1 MGQHLGVAALTELW
15 SLIKGNF
22 ARKVAAAPASTTV
35 DIQLQTEGAQTLN
48 TATIPAA
55 TTTTA
60 GVFTAADKSKLDGI
74 AEGADK
80 SDAYTKAE
88 VNERLNGK
96 ADATHTHVIADT
108 TGLQAALDGKAAASH
123 MHANATTN
131 AAGYMSATDKKKL
144 DGIEDGANAYELPR
158 ASVSEIGGLYN
169 YDADSDT
176 GVPDAD
182 KSGGY
187 YTAVNVFALNR
198 YMLQANERLNG
209 KADSSDVYTKSETDA
224 EFATKAEVDE
234 RLNGKAAVGHKHV
247 IADVTGLQVALDA
260 KASTGTA
267 TTDAAGLMSAADKSK
282 LDGIEEGA
290 TKTSNVTV
298 SQTQTEGH
306 EIGGITVDGTE
317 TKLYSPKEV
326 VDSTVTSTG
335 ENAVSGSAVSS
346 YVAGV
351 ITGVSMFQGIVN
363 DPTIISNLTTYKS
376 GWYWTVGTAGTY
388 VNQECEV
395 GDQIY
400 CISDFNTA
408 YKNTDFTVV
417 QANVTEMSATEVD
430 QICTI

>member
-15 SLIKGNF
+15 SLIKGSF

-60 GVFTAADKSKLDGI
+60 GVFTAADK
-74 AEGADK
+74 
-80 SDAYTKAE
+80 T
-88 VNERLNGK
+88 
-96 ADATHTHVIADT
+96 
-108 TGLQAALDGKAAASH
+108 
-123 MHANATTN
+123 
-131 AAGYMSATDKKKL
+131 
-144 DGIEDGANAYELPR
+144 
-158 ASVSEIGGLYN
+158 
-169 YDADSDT
+169 
-176 GVPDAD
+176 
-182 KSGGY
+182 
-187 YTAVNVFALNR
+187 
-198 YMLQANERLNG
+198 
-209 KADSSDVYTKSETDA
+209 
-224 EFATKAEVDE
+224 
-234 RLNGKAAVGHKHV
+234 
-247 IADVTGLQVALDA
+247 
-260 KASTGTA
+260 
-267 TTDAAGLMSAADKSK
+267 K

-388 VNQECEV
+388 VSQECEV

-408 YKNTDFTVV
+408 YKDTDFTVV